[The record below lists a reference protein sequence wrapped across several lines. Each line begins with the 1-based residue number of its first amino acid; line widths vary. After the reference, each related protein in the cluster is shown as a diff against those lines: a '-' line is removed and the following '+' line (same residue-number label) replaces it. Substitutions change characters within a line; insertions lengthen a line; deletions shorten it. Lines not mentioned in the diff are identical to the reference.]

1 MENRELIEELETRL
15 IEANLDLIAARASSQ
30 NTEELQRQLEQAR
43 TREQVA
49 TQQAQEATR
58 EAATLRHEKTT
69 SSRKT
74 KN

>member
-1 MENRELIEELETRL
+1 MIEELETRL

-58 EAATLRHEKTT
+58 EAATHDM
-69 SSRKT
+69 
-74 KN
+74 KNNKQ